1 MNQPVRLM
9 SIVAAL
15 ALMLTACSANNQ
27 PSDPGDTPTLRVTG
41 TDTLRFEP
49 GEFSVT
55 AGETVTVELSAEEA
69 VDHTFTIEEA
79 ARGADLT
86 VAEASAGE
94 TETGT
99 FTIDEAGT
107 FEVFCSIPGHREA
120 GMVATLSVV
129 GDG

>member
-9 SIVAAL
+9 SVVAAFALFL
-15 ALMLTACSANNQ
+15 AACSANNQ
-27 PSDPGDTPTLRVTG
+27 PSDPGETTTLSVTG

-49 GEFSVT
+49 DEFTVT
-55 AGETVTVELSAEEA
+55 AGEAVTAELSAEEA

-79 ARGADLT
+79 AQGADLT

-94 TETGT
+94 TATGT
-99 FTIDEAGT
+99 FIIDEAGT

-120 GMVATLSVV
+120 GMVATLSVA
-129 GDG
+129 GD